1 MEELVSANSSLRLG
15 AMTQLVRLLLIE
27 ARLFLVENYFQ
38 TPSPSSAS
46 VQPRLSRISGRAYHG
61 VKPYNPSLKV
71 LSPVNVFGLCLKLGS
86 I

>member
-15 AMTQLVRLLLIE
+15 AMTQLVRLHLIE

-38 TPSPSSAS
+38 TPSSAS